1 MADELSPKEIKT
13 LKSRF
18 VAAECAVKDLGDSTF
33 EVVSDDFPVRTHIY
47 ATPYFLQ
54 LATNILAKPKR
65 RVPIERIRELLC
77 AINLKASL
85 VKFTMDTDKPEA
97 QTEAWPILAS
107 VKLVTGVAGGDYQ
120 ALAIKHLFMLW
131 LQDIA
136 ELMAE
141 PPNDFEIHPM
151 MDLERL
157 NDA

>member
-18 VAAECAVKDLGDSTF
+18 VAAECAVTDLDDSTF
-33 EVVSDDFPVRTHIY
+33 EVVSDDFPVRTHVY
-47 ATPYFLQ
+47 ATPYYLQ
-54 LATNILAKPKR
+54 LATNILAKPKQ
-65 RVPIERIRELLC
+65 RVPIERVREFLC

-85 VKFTMDTDKPEA
+85 VKFTMDKDKPDA

-120 ALAIKHLFMLW
+120 ASAVKNLFLLW

-136 ELMAE
+136 DLMAE
-141 PPNDFEIHPM
+141 PPKGFEIHPM

-157 NDA
+157 SDA